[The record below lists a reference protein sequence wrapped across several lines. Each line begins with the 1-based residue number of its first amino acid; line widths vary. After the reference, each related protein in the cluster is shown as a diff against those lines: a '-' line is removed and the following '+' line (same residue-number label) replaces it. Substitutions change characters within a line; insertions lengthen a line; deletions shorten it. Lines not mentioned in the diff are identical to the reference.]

1 MRFLD
6 VSLEEEK
13 TVDECQVSPSGT
25 SLRRRAVWA
34 RNNASGLTFTG
45 LFVCVNTV
53 VFLTRAYQ
61 YSHTNLLEM
70 GARAC
75 GQCLNLDCALLLL
88 LILRRTVTRLRSS
101 FFGHFLPCDQ
111 HVHFHK
117 MAGWTVFL
125 LSILHTVFHIA
136 NFVTLS
142 EVTGISLWSYMWDT
156 RLGIGWVWGLANP
169 TGVVLMVILTVIVA
183 FSHRIV
189 RKSGYFEI
197 FYWTHLLSLPFWV
210 MLVLHGPNFWKW
222 LLIPGSAFIME
233 TCLRVWQ
240 VCTSRGKTTI
250 TAGHTLPSQVVT
262 LVIRR
267 PRDFDFHP
275 GEYVYLNI
283 PSIARFEWHPF
294 TISSAPE
301 LEDVFTV
308 HIRAVGEWTK
318 RVYDLFKHQE
328 AEAETQP
335 QQQQQQQQHQQ
346 QQSINKGKYHQQK
359 FQQDQQVFSLEYIP
373 EEEHESHSNKKA
385 AIFNLGYTPDDDE
398 LEQITDTVIQVES
411 DGCSTGSRYVNN
423 LLEFNRK
430 MSVYSRPAA
439 LLPVEVQRK
448 PSVSPAKL
456 EANNTVLGPY
466 PLERKKSSSLSNL
479 AALKTEL
486 ERGQG
491 ESGNSSLSGSTS
503 SLHSYTDPFSSQNYM
518 LGQTGSTFGQNISAF
533 GQTAGTYEQNNSTYD
548 QNNSTYE
555 QNKSTLSHSNTFTT
569 RPQQSAHHHDPA
581 HTLTTSHT
589 SPQLGK
595 EGAPGWGL
603 HETVHVHP
611 LVNKKIE
618 VQVDGPYGT
627 PSTRIFSVS
636 HAVLVGAGIGVTP
649 FAAILQSVMMRYRAA
664 KAPCPYC
671 QVPSCLA
678 LPTTLRKLRKVDF
691 VWVNRDLG
699 SFEWFLGLLASL
711 EAEQRVSGAAMC
723 SFLNLHLYKTGL
735 APLSP
740 ALPLASSIKTGR
752 PDWDKVFSG
761 IRESRA
767 GKVCVFYCGPPSLV
781 APLRE
786 KCIKYKFEFKRE
798 MF

>member
-1 MRFLD
+1 
-6 VSLEEEK
+6 
-13 TVDECQVSPSGT
+13 
-25 SLRRRAVWA
+25 
-34 RNNASGLTFTG
+34 
-45 LFVCVNTV
+45 
-53 VFLTRAYQ
+53 
-61 YSHTNLLEM
+61 
-70 GARAC
+70 
-75 GQCLNLDCALLLL
+75 
-88 LILRRTVTRLRSS
+88 
-101 FFGHFLPCDQ
+101 
-111 HVHFHK
+111 
-117 MAGWTVFL
+117 
-125 LSILHTVFHIA
+125 
-136 NFVTLS
+136 
-142 EVTGISLWSYMWDT
+142 MWDT

-169 TGVVLMVILTVIVA
+169 TGVVLMLILTVIVA

-233 TCLRVWQ
+233 MCLRVWQ

-328 AEAETQP
+328 VEAETQQQPQP
-335 QQQQQQQQHQQ
+335 QQQQQQQN
-346 QQSINKGKYHQQK
+346 INNKGKYHQQK

-373 EEEHESHSNKKA
+373 EEEHESHNNSKKA
-385 AIFNLGYTPDDDE
+385 AIFNLGYTPDEDE
-398 LEQITDTVIQVES
+398 LEEITDTVIQVES

-486 ERGQG
+486 ERGLG

-503 SLHSYTDPFSSQNYM
+503 SLHSYTDPFSAQNYM
-518 LGQTGSTFGQNISAF
+518 LGQT
-533 GQTAGTYEQNNSTYD
+533 AGTYDQQDNSTYD
-548 QNNSTYE
+548 QQN
-555 QNKSTLSHSNTFTT
+555 NKSTLSHSNTFTT
-569 RPQQSAHHHDPA
+569 TMTSPQQTTPNH
-581 HTLTTSHT
+581 HTLTSSHT

-603 HETVHVHP
+603 LDAVHVHP
-611 LVNKKIE
+611 LVKKKIE